1 MPQPEG
7 KVNSDHALAD
17 KVIKSL
23 REAALVVKQ
32 MGDDDLEDARR
43 ITDLE
48 GKVEVFE
55 RESADQEDAI
65 SQLADWRELIGDFG
79 RDIIDKNELLR
90 RTIHERER

>member
-1 MPQPEG
+1 MPQPGG

-43 ITDLE
+43 ITELE
-48 GKVEVFE
+48 GKIEVFE
-55 RESADQEDAI
+55 RESADAI
-65 SQLADWRELIGDFG
+65 SQLADWRELIADYERG
-79 RDIIDKNELLR
+79 IIDKDELFR
-90 RTIHERER
+90 RTIHERQR